1 MWFFRILRSRQGGLP
16 AVAES
21 TNRQVIMKHIRE
33 SQIIDRN
40 APELSGLFDRLRD
53 TLAGRHGITRAR
65 YLHLAPSAGG
75 LRLKVSASPPLRPLA
90 VDFVENR
97 RHELLHD
104 LPECLRRAQP
114 RRFAGSGDAPAEGV
128 PDPRRAAWKQYLE
141 EMNRFIGEGWW
152 HGFDVPTFGPCGR
165 RGLFLI
171 NAPFGQ
177 ALTSAYIGEVRRD
190 VQDFHTAYSAVDL
203 AAEPP
208 PALAA
213 EERALLLGLASG
225 MRMEALAAE
234 QGLTVRGTE
243 DRLKRIRAKLG
254 SRTTTEAVAR
264 AVAAGLIP

>member
-1 MWFFRILRSRQGGLP
+1 LP
-16 AVAES
+16 AVTES
-21 TNRQVIMKHIRE
+21 TNTRIVMKHIRE

-40 APELSGLFDRLRD
+40 APELSGLFNRLRD

-114 RRFAGSGDAPAEGV
+114 RRFAGSGDAPPEGLR
-128 PDPRRAAWKQYLE
+128 DPRRAAWKQYLE

-203 AAEPP
+203 AVEPP

-225 MRMEALAAE
+225 MRMEALSA
-234 QGLTVRGTE
+234 QLGLTKRGTE
-243 DRLKRIRAKLG
+243 DRLKRIRTKLG